1 MVLILVA
8 KNVSSKPMK
17 KYGSYLVSYLLDE
30 SNLPEI
36 TIKRIKQTIYRYCR
50 LYPQLAEDIIAHS
63 CYLILEK
70 NEGNKL
76 NYVTSQ
82 LKLYCSKHY
91 YMTNPR
97 LKNKKSI
104 VPIGFYEKAVYTS
117 FYIMDH
123 KFTDLQKD
131 IAKLIQQDY
140 KKKEICEKLSLSFE
154 RLTLELDLMWNKLQT
169 EERPST

>member
-1 MVLILVA
+1 
-8 KNVSSKPMK
+8 MK
-17 KYGSYLVSYLLDE
+17 KYASYLVTYLLDE
-30 SNLPEI
+30 SDLPENI
-36 TIKRIKQTIYRYCR
+36 IKRIKKTIYRYCR

-76 NYVTSQ
+76 NYITSQ

-91 YMTNPR
+91 YLMNPR
-97 LKNKKSI
+97 LKNKKPTI
-104 VPIGFYEKAVYTS
+104 PIGFYEKAVYTS

-123 KFTDLQKD
+123 KFTDLQKA
-131 IAKLIQQDY
+131 IAELIQQDY
-140 KKKEICEKLSLSFE
+140 NKKEVCEKLSLTFE
-154 RLTLELDLMWNKLQT
+154 RLTQELDLMWTKLRT